1 LVFTGFGT
9 AGLTTEG
16 TEEHGGNNGTP
27 PCSTVSSVV
36 NTLRFCALLLLTGAC
51 AADQQRSRDAAGV
64 SPFGVDDFGDTVRLS
79 GRAERIVSL
88 TPATTEILFALGAGA
103 RLVGRGDYDHW
114 PDSALQVRSLGP
126 GLRPNVEA
134 ILAVKPDLVL
144 LYASQDNRAAAQR
157 LRDAGITTAA
167 FKVDRI
173 EQFARTT
180 RMLGRLIGDSAR
192 GALVADTVLRT
203 LDSVRAVTRSLSPV
217 SVVLPTWSKPLIV
230 IGGGS
235 FMSELV
241 TIAGGRN
248 VYDSVASPSPTVTL
262 EDVVRRNP
270 DAVLVGPEQ
279 AVVVRASNTWGAVAA
294 VRRKRVLVFDT
305 ALVLRPAV
313 RLGEGAVSLAKLLHP
328 ELAR

>member
-1 LVFTGFGT
+1 LLYRETLPRSGLT
-9 AGLTTEG
+9 AG
-16 TEEHGGNNGTP
+16 
-27 PCSTVSSVV
+27 SVTRRGFTSAV
-36 NTLRFCALLLLTGAC
+36 KPWGLMLALCLVVAC
-51 AADQQRSRDAAGV
+51 ADSKDRDGSAESRGRS
-64 SPFGVDDFGDTVRLS
+64 FGVDDFGDTIRPPTRV
-79 GRAERIVSL
+79 ARIVSL

-103 RLVGRGDYDHW
+103 RLVGRGEYDHW
-114 PDSALQVRSLGP
+114 PEAALRVPNLGP

-134 ILAVKPDLVL
+134 ILAAKPDLVL
-144 LYASQDNRAAAQR
+144 LYASQDNRASAQR
-157 LRDAGITTAA
+157 LRDAGIVTAA

-173 EQFARTT
+173 EQFDRTT
-180 RMLGRLIGDSAR
+180 RLLGRLIGDSAR
-192 GALVADTVLRT
+192 GALVADTVMRT
-203 LDSVRAVTRSLSPV
+203 LDSVRAATRGARPV

-248 VYDSVASPSPTVTL
+248 VYDSTSSPSPTVTI

-279 AVVVRASNTWGAVAA
+279 AAIVRRSATWRVVPA
-294 VRRKRVLVFDT
+294 VRRGRVLLMDT
-305 ALVLRPAV
+305 SLVLRPAV

-328 ELAR
+328 ELAQ